1 MNEKKYSLLNNVF
14 FLLRMIRKYLPMS
27 FVFVII
33 DIPLAVFM
41 DYVGVRI
48 PNLIVGMIQGYSV
61 SVGMVA
67 ALGIASV
74 LAAVTL
80 QYGNRMVSAQ
90 APQLCAKL
98 DLKLFEKYMTCSYE
112 KLEDADFTAHYKEAD
127 GYLADDNHFLSEA
140 AMHIIEIGSGA
151 LGIILYFAILVGLPK
166 WVLAVLIVGTVVE
179 LLISKNAETERKKRQ
194 ETIGKL
200 TRKVDYMNKTAADV
214 RSAKDIR
221 IFDMI
226 PWLEKKFAEV
236 MDRFHIENTQVEKQR
251 IRIAGIRA
259 GIGGILEILT
269 GILLVV
275 FVLQEKLSLAEYILY
290 VGAIR
295 SFSMWSFQFG
305 TLVQNFYRMNGDLS
319 RIRSFI
325 DEEETTQSNVKP
337 DTHSIASRRSNVL
350 PVNAAEIKFDHISKI
365 EFSHVFYRYPKSDR
379 WIVKDLS
386 FVIEEGEKIALVGM
400 NGAGK
405 TTMIKLLCGLL
416 IPTRGTIRIN
426 GVSSTDIKR
435 EDYYRLFSTVFQ
447 DIHLFPASIQRN
459 IVCRDD
465 QIDQVRF
472 EDAVKKSG
480 MDEVA
485 QKFRDGLNTLLVA
498 EVDEEAVNLSGGQVQ
513 KLMLARAIYKNA
525 PILLLDEPT
534 AALDPIAEKDIYLQ
548 YNEMTEGKMSIFI
561 SHRLA
566 STVFCDRIFFMKN
579 GIISEEGTH
588 EEPDTLA
595 LAKTYE
601 GEIYALPKFQGKW
614 PDCNGVMFI
623 NKTWLDNLGLDVPT
637 TLGELKDVL
646 VAFRD
651 NDANGNGDASD
662 EIPMDFNGWFS
673 GAYSLTNLI
682 GSYGIQ
688 LTNWGTDGY
697 FVEDGQVKNYAVDER
712 YKALISYLADLYSE
726 GLINENA
733 ITNDYSMFQSL
744 SRGDENGDALVGVVL
759 GWEETDKFGPTLH
772 DQYVPCGPFAD
783 DVDDLGTDEPRWTYD
798 YSGLNMSSNRICMSA
813 SCANPEAA
821 MKFMNEFYDSEVSV
835 QVLFGGI
842 TDGCVEKT
850 GDDSYKVLDPLDPNT
865 DSGTW
870 KWTSSMADN
879 GPMYIRR
886 ATTIDMAQDMTYAL
900 EEREQYK
907 EALARIDMDNEYYPQ
922 MLMKYTSDDQNAM
935 AVTQANVTNVTD
947 AYWGLWLTGQSNIE
961 DDWDSYV
968 EEVNAAG
975 LQDILAIRQASYDS
989 YKENSAE

>member
-151 LGIILYFAILVGLPK
+151 LGIILYFSILIRLPK
-166 WVLAVLIVGTVVE
+166 WVLAVLITGTIVE
-179 LLISKNAETERKKRQ
+179 LLISRNAENERKKRQ
-194 ETIGKL
+194 ETIGRL
-200 TRKVDYMNKTAADV
+200 TRKADYMNKTAADV

-221 IFDMI
+221 IFGMI
-226 PWLEKKFAEV
+226 PWLEEKFTAV
-236 MDRFHIENTQVEKQR
+236 LDRFHIENTQVEKQR

-259 GIGGILEILT
+259 GISGVLEILT
-269 GILLVV
+269 GILLAV

-305 TLVQNFYRMNGDLS
+305 TLMQNFYRMNGDLS

-325 DEEETTQSNVKP
+325 DGEETIQLNTQTQVNKQSNR
-337 DTHSIASRRSNVL
+337 SI
-350 PVNAAEIKFDHISKI
+350 VNTTGMKFDHVSKI
-365 EFSHVFYRYPKSDR
+365 EFLHVFYRYPKSDR

-386 FVIEEGEKIALVGM
+386 FVIEDGEKIALVGM

-416 IPTRGTIRIN
+416 IPTKGTIRIN
-426 GVSSTDIKR
+426 GVSSTDISR

-447 DIHLFPASIQRN
+447 DIHLFPASIQKN
-459 IVCRDD
+459 IVCSDE
-465 QIDQVRF
+465 QIDPIRF
-472 EDAVKKSG
+472 DDAVKKSG
-480 MDEVA
+480 MDQVA

-498 EVDEEAVNLSGGQVQ
+498 EVDENAVNLSGGQVQ

-534 AALDPIAEKDIYLQ
+534 AALDPIAEKNIYLQ
-548 YNEMTEGKMSIFI
+548 YNEMAEGKVSVFI

-566 STVFCDRIFFMKN
+566 RTVFCDRIFFMKN
-579 GIISEEGTH
+579 GIIAEEGTH
-588 EEPDTLA
+588 EELIQKKGDY
-595 LAKTYE
+595 YE
-601 GEIYALPKFQGKW
+601 
-614 PDCNGVMFI
+614 
-623 NKTWLDNLGLDVPT
+623 
-637 TLGELKDVL
+637 
-646 VAFRD
+646 AF
-651 NDANGNGDASD
+651 
-662 EIPMDFNGWFS
+662 
-673 GAYSLTNLI
+673 
-682 GSYGIQ
+682 
-688 LTNWGTDGY
+688 
-697 FVEDGQVKNYAVDER
+697 
-712 YKALISYLADLYSE
+712 
-726 GLINENA
+726 
-733 ITNDYSMFQSL
+733 
-744 SRGDENGDALVGVVL
+744 
-759 GWEETDKFGPTLH
+759 
-772 DQYVPCGPFAD
+772 
-783 DVDDLGTDEPRWTYD
+783 
-798 YSGLNMSSNRICMSA
+798 
-813 SCANPEAA
+813 
-821 MKFMNEFYDSEVSV
+821 SV
-835 QVLFGGI
+835 QSKYYQEEEEG
-842 TDGCVEKT
+842 
-850 GDDSYKVLDPLDPNT
+850 
-865 DSGTW
+865 
-870 KWTSSMADN
+870 
-879 GPMYIRR
+879 
-886 ATTIDMAQDMTYAL
+886 AQ
-900 EEREQYK
+900 
-907 EALARIDMDNEYYPQ
+907 
-922 MLMKYTSDDQNAM
+922 
-935 AVTQANVTNVTD
+935 
-947 AYWGLWLTGQSNIE
+947 
-961 DDWDSYV
+961 
-968 EEVNAAG
+968 
-975 LQDILAIRQASYDS
+975 
-989 YKENSAE
+989 

>member
-1 MNEKKYSLLNNVF
+1 MNDKKYSLSNNVF

-33 DIPLAVFM
+33 DIPLAVFL

-61 SVGMVA
+61 SVGIIVA
-67 ALGIASV
+67 FGIASV
-74 LAAVTL
+74 VAAVIL

-151 LGIILYFAILVGLPK
+151 LGIILYFSILIRLPK
-166 WVLAVLIVGTVVE
+166 WVLAVLITGTIVE
-179 LLISKNAETERKKRQ
+179 LLISRNAENERKKRQ
-194 ETIGKL
+194 ETIGRL
-200 TRKVDYMNKTAADV
+200 TRKADYMNKTAADV

-221 IFDMI
+221 IFGMI
-226 PWLEKKFAEV
+226 PWLEEKFTAV
-236 MDRFHIENTQVEKQR
+236 LDRFHIENTQVEKQR

-259 GIGGILEILT
+259 GISGVLEILT
-269 GILLVV
+269 GILLAV

-305 TLVQNFYRMNGDLS
+305 TLMQNFYRMNGDLS

-325 DEEETTQSNVKP
+325 DGEETIQLNTQTQVNKQSNR
-337 DTHSIASRRSNVL
+337 SI
-350 PVNAAEIKFDHISKI
+350 VNTTGMKFDHVSKI
-365 EFSHVFYRYPKSDR
+365 EFLHVFYRYPKSDR

-386 FVIEEGEKIALVGM
+386 FVIEDGEKIALVGM

-416 IPTRGTIRIN
+416 IPTKGTIRIN
-426 GVSSTDIKR
+426 GVSSTDISR

-534 AALDPIAEKDIYLQ
+534 AALDPIAEKNIYLQ
-548 YNEMTEGKMSIFI
+548 YNEMAEGKVSVFI

-588 EEPDTLA
+588 EELLQKKGDY
-595 LAKTYE
+595 YE
-601 GEIYALPKFQGKW
+601 
-614 PDCNGVMFI
+614 
-623 NKTWLDNLGLDVPT
+623 
-637 TLGELKDVL
+637 
-646 VAFRD
+646 AF
-651 NDANGNGDASD
+651 
-662 EIPMDFNGWFS
+662 
-673 GAYSLTNLI
+673 
-682 GSYGIQ
+682 
-688 LTNWGTDGY
+688 
-697 FVEDGQVKNYAVDER
+697 
-712 YKALISYLADLYSE
+712 
-726 GLINENA
+726 
-733 ITNDYSMFQSL
+733 
-744 SRGDENGDALVGVVL
+744 
-759 GWEETDKFGPTLH
+759 
-772 DQYVPCGPFAD
+772 
-783 DVDDLGTDEPRWTYD
+783 
-798 YSGLNMSSNRICMSA
+798 
-813 SCANPEAA
+813 
-821 MKFMNEFYDSEVSV
+821 SV
-835 QVLFGGI
+835 QSKYYQEEEEG
-842 TDGCVEKT
+842 
-850 GDDSYKVLDPLDPNT
+850 
-865 DSGTW
+865 
-870 KWTSSMADN
+870 
-879 GPMYIRR
+879 
-886 ATTIDMAQDMTYAL
+886 AQ
-900 EEREQYK
+900 
-907 EALARIDMDNEYYPQ
+907 
-922 MLMKYTSDDQNAM
+922 
-935 AVTQANVTNVTD
+935 
-947 AYWGLWLTGQSNIE
+947 
-961 DDWDSYV
+961 
-968 EEVNAAG
+968 
-975 LQDILAIRQASYDS
+975 
-989 YKENSAE
+989 

>member
-151 LGIILYFAILVGLPK
+151 LGIILYFSILIRLPK
-166 WVLAVLIVGTVVE
+166 WVLAVLITGTIVE
-179 LLISKNAETERKKRQ
+179 LLISRNAENERKKRQ
-194 ETIGKL
+194 ETIGRL
-200 TRKVDYMNKTAADV
+200 TRKADYMNKTAADV

-221 IFDMI
+221 IFGMI
-226 PWLEKKFAEV
+226 PWLEEKFTAV
-236 MDRFHIENTQVEKQR
+236 LDRFHIENTQVEKQR

-259 GIGGILEILT
+259 GISGVLEILT
-269 GILLVV
+269 GILLAV

-305 TLVQNFYRMNGDLS
+305 TLMQNFYRMNGDLS

-325 DEEETTQSNVKP
+325 DGEETIQLNTQTQVNKQSNR
-337 DTHSIASRRSNVL
+337 SI
-350 PVNAAEIKFDHISKI
+350 VNTTGMKFDHVSKI
-365 EFSHVFYRYPKSDR
+365 EFLHVFYRYPKSDR
-379 WIVKDLS
+379 WIVKDLL
-386 FVIEEGEKIALVGM
+386 FVIEDGEKIALVGM

-416 IPTRGTIRIN
+416 IPTKGTIRIN
-426 GVSSTDIKR
+426 GVSSTDISR

-447 DIHLFPASIQRN
+447 DIHLFPASIQKN
-459 IVCRDD
+459 IVCSDE
-465 QIDQVRF
+465 QIDPIRF
-472 EDAVKKSG
+472 DDAVKKSG
-480 MDEVA
+480 MDQVA

-498 EVDEEAVNLSGGQVQ
+498 EVDENAVNLSGGQVQ

-534 AALDPIAEKDIYLQ
+534 AALDPIAEKNIYLQ
-548 YNEMTEGKMSIFI
+548 YNEMAEGKVSVFI

-579 GIISEEGTH
+579 GIIAEEGTH
-588 EEPDTLA
+588 EELIQKKGDY
-595 LAKTYE
+595 YE
-601 GEIYALPKFQGKW
+601 
-614 PDCNGVMFI
+614 
-623 NKTWLDNLGLDVPT
+623 
-637 TLGELKDVL
+637 
-646 VAFRD
+646 AF
-651 NDANGNGDASD
+651 
-662 EIPMDFNGWFS
+662 
-673 GAYSLTNLI
+673 
-682 GSYGIQ
+682 
-688 LTNWGTDGY
+688 
-697 FVEDGQVKNYAVDER
+697 
-712 YKALISYLADLYSE
+712 
-726 GLINENA
+726 
-733 ITNDYSMFQSL
+733 
-744 SRGDENGDALVGVVL
+744 
-759 GWEETDKFGPTLH
+759 
-772 DQYVPCGPFAD
+772 
-783 DVDDLGTDEPRWTYD
+783 
-798 YSGLNMSSNRICMSA
+798 
-813 SCANPEAA
+813 
-821 MKFMNEFYDSEVSV
+821 SV
-835 QVLFGGI
+835 QSKYYQEEEEG
-842 TDGCVEKT
+842 
-850 GDDSYKVLDPLDPNT
+850 
-865 DSGTW
+865 
-870 KWTSSMADN
+870 
-879 GPMYIRR
+879 
-886 ATTIDMAQDMTYAL
+886 AQ
-900 EEREQYK
+900 
-907 EALARIDMDNEYYPQ
+907 
-922 MLMKYTSDDQNAM
+922 
-935 AVTQANVTNVTD
+935 
-947 AYWGLWLTGQSNIE
+947 
-961 DDWDSYV
+961 
-968 EEVNAAG
+968 
-975 LQDILAIRQASYDS
+975 
-989 YKENSAE
+989 

>member
-1 MNEKKYSLLNNVF
+1 MNDKKYSLSNNVF
-14 FLLRMIRKYLPMS
+14 FLLRMIRRYLPMS

-61 SVGMVA
+61 SVGIIVA
-67 ALGIASV
+67 FGIASV
-74 LAAVTL
+74 VAAVIL

-151 LGIILYFAILVGLPK
+151 LGIILYFSILIRLPK
-166 WVLAVLIVGTVVE
+166 WVLAVLITGTIVE
-179 LLISKNAETERKKRQ
+179 LLISRNAENERKKRQ
-194 ETIGKL
+194 ETIGRL
-200 TRKVDYMNKTAADV
+200 TRKADYMNKTAADV

-221 IFDMI
+221 IFGMI
-226 PWLEKKFAEV
+226 PWLEEKFTAV
-236 MDRFHIENTQVEKQR
+236 LDRFHIENTQVEKQR

-259 GIGGILEILT
+259 GISGVLEILT
-269 GILLVV
+269 GILLAV

-305 TLVQNFYRMNGDLS
+305 TLMQNFYRMNGDLS

-325 DEEETTQSNVKP
+325 DGEETIQLNTQTQVNKQSNR
-337 DTHSIASRRSNVL
+337 SI
-350 PVNAAEIKFDHISKI
+350 VNTTGMKFDHVSKI
-365 EFSHVFYRYPKSDR
+365 EFLHVFYRYPKSDR

-416 IPTRGTIRIN
+416 IPTKGTIRIN
-426 GVSSTDIKR
+426 GVSSTDISR

-480 MDEVA
+480 MDQVA

-498 EVDEEAVNLSGGQVQ
+498 EVDADAVNLSGGQVQ

-534 AALDPIAEKDIYLQ
+534 AALDPIAEKNIYLQ
-548 YNEMTEGKMSIFI
+548 YNEMAEGKVSVFI

-579 GIISEEGTH
+579 GIIAEEGTH
-588 EEPDTLA
+588 EELIQKKGDY
-595 LAKTYE
+595 YE
-601 GEIYALPKFQGKW
+601 
-614 PDCNGVMFI
+614 
-623 NKTWLDNLGLDVPT
+623 
-637 TLGELKDVL
+637 
-646 VAFRD
+646 AF
-651 NDANGNGDASD
+651 
-662 EIPMDFNGWFS
+662 
-673 GAYSLTNLI
+673 
-682 GSYGIQ
+682 
-688 LTNWGTDGY
+688 
-697 FVEDGQVKNYAVDER
+697 
-712 YKALISYLADLYSE
+712 
-726 GLINENA
+726 
-733 ITNDYSMFQSL
+733 
-744 SRGDENGDALVGVVL
+744 
-759 GWEETDKFGPTLH
+759 
-772 DQYVPCGPFAD
+772 
-783 DVDDLGTDEPRWTYD
+783 
-798 YSGLNMSSNRICMSA
+798 
-813 SCANPEAA
+813 
-821 MKFMNEFYDSEVSV
+821 SV
-835 QVLFGGI
+835 QSKYYQEEEEG
-842 TDGCVEKT
+842 
-850 GDDSYKVLDPLDPNT
+850 
-865 DSGTW
+865 
-870 KWTSSMADN
+870 
-879 GPMYIRR
+879 
-886 ATTIDMAQDMTYAL
+886 AQ
-900 EEREQYK
+900 
-907 EALARIDMDNEYYPQ
+907 
-922 MLMKYTSDDQNAM
+922 
-935 AVTQANVTNVTD
+935 
-947 AYWGLWLTGQSNIE
+947 
-961 DDWDSYV
+961 
-968 EEVNAAG
+968 
-975 LQDILAIRQASYDS
+975 
-989 YKENSAE
+989 

>member
-221 IFDMI
+221 IFGMI
-226 PWLEKKFAEV
+226 PWLEEKFTAV
-236 MDRFHIENTQVEKQR
+236 LDRFHIENTQVEKQR

-259 GIGGILEILT
+259 GISGVLEILT
-269 GILLVV
+269 GILLAV

-305 TLVQNFYRMNGDLS
+305 TLMQNFYRMNGDLS

-325 DEEETTQSNVKP
+325 DGEETIQLNTQTQVNKQSNR
-337 DTHSIASRRSNVL
+337 SI
-350 PVNAAEIKFDHISKI
+350 VNTTGMKFDHVSKI
-365 EFSHVFYRYPKSDR
+365 EFLHVFYRYPKSDR

-386 FVIEEGEKIALVGM
+386 FVIEDGEKIALVGM

-416 IPTRGTIRIN
+416 IPTKGTIRIN
-426 GVSSTDIKR
+426 GVSSTDISR

-459 IVCRDD
+459 IVCSDE
-465 QIDQVRF
+465 QIDPIRF
-472 EDAVKKSG
+472 DDAVKKSG
-480 MDEVA
+480 MDQVA
-485 QKFRDGLNTLLVA
+485 QRFRDGLNTLLVA
-498 EVDEEAVNLSGGQVQ
+498 EVDADAVNLSGGQVQ

-534 AALDPIAEKDIYLQ
+534 AALDPIAEKNIYLQ
-548 YNEMTEGKMSIFI
+548 YNEMAEGKVSVFI

-579 GIISEEGTH
+579 GIIAEEGTH
-588 EEPDTLA
+588 EELIQKKGDY
-595 LAKTYE
+595 YE
-601 GEIYALPKFQGKW
+601 
-614 PDCNGVMFI
+614 
-623 NKTWLDNLGLDVPT
+623 
-637 TLGELKDVL
+637 
-646 VAFRD
+646 AF
-651 NDANGNGDASD
+651 
-662 EIPMDFNGWFS
+662 
-673 GAYSLTNLI
+673 
-682 GSYGIQ
+682 
-688 LTNWGTDGY
+688 
-697 FVEDGQVKNYAVDER
+697 
-712 YKALISYLADLYSE
+712 
-726 GLINENA
+726 
-733 ITNDYSMFQSL
+733 
-744 SRGDENGDALVGVVL
+744 
-759 GWEETDKFGPTLH
+759 
-772 DQYVPCGPFAD
+772 
-783 DVDDLGTDEPRWTYD
+783 
-798 YSGLNMSSNRICMSA
+798 
-813 SCANPEAA
+813 
-821 MKFMNEFYDSEVSV
+821 SV
-835 QVLFGGI
+835 QSKYYQEEEEG
-842 TDGCVEKT
+842 
-850 GDDSYKVLDPLDPNT
+850 
-865 DSGTW
+865 
-870 KWTSSMADN
+870 
-879 GPMYIRR
+879 
-886 ATTIDMAQDMTYAL
+886 AQ
-900 EEREQYK
+900 
-907 EALARIDMDNEYYPQ
+907 
-922 MLMKYTSDDQNAM
+922 
-935 AVTQANVTNVTD
+935 
-947 AYWGLWLTGQSNIE
+947 
-961 DDWDSYV
+961 
-968 EEVNAAG
+968 
-975 LQDILAIRQASYDS
+975 
-989 YKENSAE
+989 

>member
-27 FVFVII
+27 FTFVILN
-33 DIPLAVFM
+33 IPLAVFL

-151 LGIILYFAILVGLPK
+151 LGIILYFSILIRLPK
-166 WVLAVLIVGTVVE
+166 WVLAVLITGTIVE
-179 LLISKNAETERKKRQ
+179 LLISRNAENERKKRQ
-194 ETIGKL
+194 ETIGRL
-200 TRKVDYMNKTAADV
+200 TRKADYMNKTAADV

-221 IFDMI
+221 IFGMI
-226 PWLEKKFAEV
+226 PWLEEKFTAV
-236 MDRFHIENTQVEKQR
+236 LDRFHIENTQVEKQR

-259 GIGGILEILT
+259 GISGVLEILT
-269 GILLVV
+269 GILLAV

-305 TLVQNFYRMNGDLS
+305 TLMQNFYRMNGDLS

-325 DEEETTQSNVKP
+325 DGEETIQSNTQTQVNKQSNR
-337 DTHSIASRRSNVL
+337 SI
-350 PVNAAEIKFDHISKI
+350 VNTTRMKFDHVSKI

-386 FVIEEGEKIALVGM
+386 FVIEDGEKIALVGM

-416 IPTRGTIRIN
+416 IPTKGTIRIN
-426 GVSSTDIKR
+426 GVSSTDISR

-447 DIHLFPASIQRN
+447 DIHLFPASIQKN
-459 IVCRDD
+459 IVCSDE
-465 QIDQVRF
+465 QIDPIRF
-472 EDAVKKSG
+472 DDAVKKSG
-480 MDEVA
+480 MDQVA

-498 EVDEEAVNLSGGQVQ
+498 EVDENAVNLSGGQVQ

-534 AALDPIAEKDIYLQ
+534 AALDPIAEKNIYLQ
-548 YNEMTEGKMSIFI
+548 YNEMAEGKVSVFI

-579 GIISEEGTH
+579 GIIAEEGTH
-588 EEPDTLA
+588 EELIQKKGDY
-595 LAKTYE
+595 YE
-601 GEIYALPKFQGKW
+601 
-614 PDCNGVMFI
+614 
-623 NKTWLDNLGLDVPT
+623 
-637 TLGELKDVL
+637 
-646 VAFRD
+646 AF
-651 NDANGNGDASD
+651 
-662 EIPMDFNGWFS
+662 
-673 GAYSLTNLI
+673 
-682 GSYGIQ
+682 
-688 LTNWGTDGY
+688 
-697 FVEDGQVKNYAVDER
+697 
-712 YKALISYLADLYSE
+712 
-726 GLINENA
+726 
-733 ITNDYSMFQSL
+733 
-744 SRGDENGDALVGVVL
+744 
-759 GWEETDKFGPTLH
+759 
-772 DQYVPCGPFAD
+772 
-783 DVDDLGTDEPRWTYD
+783 
-798 YSGLNMSSNRICMSA
+798 
-813 SCANPEAA
+813 
-821 MKFMNEFYDSEVSV
+821 SV
-835 QVLFGGI
+835 QSKYYQEEEEG
-842 TDGCVEKT
+842 
-850 GDDSYKVLDPLDPNT
+850 
-865 DSGTW
+865 
-870 KWTSSMADN
+870 
-879 GPMYIRR
+879 
-886 ATTIDMAQDMTYAL
+886 AQ
-900 EEREQYK
+900 
-907 EALARIDMDNEYYPQ
+907 
-922 MLMKYTSDDQNAM
+922 
-935 AVTQANVTNVTD
+935 
-947 AYWGLWLTGQSNIE
+947 
-961 DDWDSYV
+961 
-968 EEVNAAG
+968 
-975 LQDILAIRQASYDS
+975 
-989 YKENSAE
+989 